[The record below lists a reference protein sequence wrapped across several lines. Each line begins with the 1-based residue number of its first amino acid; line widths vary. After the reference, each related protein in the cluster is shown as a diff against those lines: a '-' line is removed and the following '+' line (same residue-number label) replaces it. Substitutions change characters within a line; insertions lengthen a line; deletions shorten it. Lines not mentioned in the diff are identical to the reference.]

1 MDEGR
6 QKDLQLLE
14 EIIDKGLKQKLVH
27 ATASR
32 YSNLPP
38 LFSLHAISFLVFMF
52 KFYSLWSLH
61 LLVFQGQGL

>member
-27 ATASR
+27 ITASR
-32 YSNLPP
+32 YSNLSP
-38 LFSLHAISFLVFMF
+38 FHFHAQILNWVYDVKVYVEFFLV
-52 KFYSLWSLH
+52 
-61 LLVFQGQGL
+61 GLC

>member
-1 MDEGR
+1 MICFGPVAVMEEGR

-32 YSNLPP
+32 YL
-38 LFSLHAISFLVFMF
+38 
-52 KFYSLWSLH
+52 Y
-61 LLVFQGQGL
+61 

>member
-27 ATASR
+27 ITASR
-32 YSNLPP
+32 YSNLSPFHVQI
-38 LFSLHAISFLVFMF
+38 LYCVYDVKVYVEFFL
-52 KFYSLWSLH
+52 
-61 LLVFQGQGL
+61 

>member
-1 MDEGR
+1 MEEGR

-32 YSNLPP
+32 YLYLLP
-38 LFSLHAISFLVFMF
+38 
-52 KFYSLWSLH
+52 
-61 LLVFQGQGL
+61 FQIKIKIVSMILKCM